1 MNVREPRASDIGLGL
16 GPADVSRTS
25 DLAAPTG
32 PTAILAEDEPLL
44 ADELADL
51 LKALWPHLRIVA
63 RAGDGV
69 AALNA
74 IDSHRPDIALLD
86 IHMPLLSGIDVARRI
101 AGRCHVAFITSYDQ
115 HALEAFEA
123 GAIDYVLK
131 PPTASRLMTTVE
143 RLKARLREQPVDLR
157 RALKNVD
164 QATPAAP
171 RYLQWINA
179 SRGSAVQLITV
190 EEIAYFRSDQK
201 YTLVVTADGEALIKK
216 TIKELTDELD
226 PTMFWQVHRSTVVN
240 VHAIHSVTRDGRGSL
255 TLRLKQRPETLPVSE
270 AYHHLFRQM

>member
-1 MNVREPRASDIGLGL
+1 MNSRDA
-16 GPADVSRTS
+16 PAHAART
-25 DLAAPTG
+25 AV
-32 PTAILAEDEPLL
+32 LAEDEPLL

-51 LKALWPHLRIVA
+51 LHTLWPQLKIVA

-74 IDSHRPDIALLD
+74 IEEHAPDLAFLD
-86 IHMPLLSGIDVARRI
+86 IHMPLLTGIEVATQI
-101 AGRCHVAFITSYDQ
+101 AGRCHVVFITSYDQ

-131 PPTASRLMTTVE
+131 PPTAARLLTTVQ
-143 RLKARLREQPVDLR
+143 RLKARLQQPPADLR
-157 RALKNVD
+157 RALGGLAPK
-164 QATPAAP
+164 ALMPP

-179 SRGSAVQLITV
+179 SRGAAVRLLTV
-190 EEIAYFRSDQK
+190 EEILYFKSDLK
-201 YTLVVTADGEALIKK
+201 YTMVVTADAEALIKK
-216 TIKELTDELD
+216 TIKDLTDELD

-240 VHAIHSVTRDGRGSL
+240 VYAIDSVMRDDRGNL
-255 TLRLKQRPETLPVSE
+255 NLRLKNRPESLAVSE

>member
-1 MNVREPRASDIGLGL
+1 MNVRDPRATDSGVRREEAVRALE
-16 GPADVSRTS
+16 
-25 DLAAPTG
+25 AAGTPG

-44 ADELADL
+44 ADELSDL
-51 LKALWPHLRIVA
+51 LKVLWPQLRIVA

-74 IDSHRPDIALLD
+74 VDSFVPDVALLD
-86 IHMPLLSGIDVARRI
+86 IHMPLLSGIEVARRI

-131 PPTASRLMTTVE
+131 PPTAARLITTVE
-143 RLKARLREQPVDLR
+143 RLKARLLQPPPDLR
-157 RALKNVD
+157 RALQGVD
-164 QATPAAP
+164 RAPAAAP

-190 EEIAYFRSDQK
+190 EEIVYFKSDQK
-201 YTLVVTADGEALIKK
+201 YTLVVTPDGEALIKK

-270 AYHHLFRQM
+270 AYSHLFRQM